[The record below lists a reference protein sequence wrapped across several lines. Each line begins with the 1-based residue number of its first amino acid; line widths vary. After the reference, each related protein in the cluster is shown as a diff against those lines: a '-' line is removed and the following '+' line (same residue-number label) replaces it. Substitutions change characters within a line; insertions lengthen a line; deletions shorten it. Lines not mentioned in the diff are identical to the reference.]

1 MPINAQSRWV
11 SAIELSMS
19 VAVSV
24 RNYLQGKYWNMQL
37 YAVHWC
43 SSYICSLQCCMW
55 GVIMTN
61 PLQSAQSHPQHREAN
76 NIFTPRNMQ
85 QTLDKCFQFKW
96 NKLIMSMY
104 LKMFKYFF
112 KNFMLMLD
120 PLQLTTSSWSWSLNV
135 DCNEFILRTSVL
147 QVEQDNLVL
156 DDKLFERKNFLVMP
170 TSCSAVVMGWLEC
183 AENRF
188 IWLIKFL
195 CSDLSD

>member
-104 LKMFKYFF
+104 LKMFKYFL
-112 KNFMLMLD
+112 KILCWCLTHCNWQRHHEVDLWMLIAM
-120 PLQLTTSSWSWSLNV
+120 
-135 DCNEFILRTSVL
+135 
-147 QVEQDNLVL
+147 NLFWGL
-156 DDKLFERKNFLVMP
+156 
-170 TSCSAVVMGWLEC
+170 
-183 AENRF
+183 
-188 IWLIKFL
+188 L
-195 CSDLSD
+195 CCR